1 MIRPP
6 PRSTLFPY
14 TTLFRSREKRTR
26 HRRKGSA
33 PDRSTSRF
41 TSDPRAGAVTA
52 PRREEGDRH
61 RTADGGQR
69 PPQVDQETNFLI
81 DVRMRLSRTAESGNP
96 TGVTARINI
105 PPGAN

>member
-1 MIRPP
+1 R
-6 PRSTLFPY
+6 RL
-14 TTLFRSREKRTR
+14 RREKRTR

-69 PPQVDQETNFLI
+69 PPQVDQETTGSTAI
-81 DVRMRLSRTAESGNP
+81 SWTGRCRVRAACNIVEAVNESACTAAVFRTPHEP
-96 TGVTARINI
+96 
-105 PPGAN
+105 